1 LDGDAI
7 GGNSNGAD
15 VTRIASQ
22 LRTRLAN
29 DATDLGDALVE
40 KFRGRFRSLFYFN
53 CSCKRWSRQAEYQQ
67 EKRTDEDA

>member
-1 LDGDAI
+1 MGS
-7 GGNSNGAD
+7 NSFSAD

-29 DATDLGDALVE
+29 DATDLRDTLVE

-53 CSCKRWSRQAEYQQ
+53 CSCKRWSRQAKYQQ